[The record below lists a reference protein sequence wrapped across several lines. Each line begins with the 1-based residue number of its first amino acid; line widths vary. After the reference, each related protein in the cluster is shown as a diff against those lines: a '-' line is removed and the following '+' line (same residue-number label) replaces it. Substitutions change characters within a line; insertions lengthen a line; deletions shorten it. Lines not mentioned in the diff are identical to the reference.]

1 MTTVEEGD
9 SMTEKDSVALVPRAV
24 REVTFYDDTLL
35 VALIDDVPYVAVR
48 PIAEFIGLEWSAQY
62 RRIQRDEVLNEEVRR
77 VLMTGADGR

>member
-35 VALIDDVPYVAVR
+35 VALIDDVP
-48 PIAEFIGLEWSAQY
+48 
-62 RRIQRDEVLNEEVRR
+62 
-77 VLMTGADGR
+77 